1 METLEQYN
9 VTMGGD
15 VGALFAAL
23 AKAQGQMGAAKK
35 SADNS
40 HFKSKF
46 ADLASVLEAILPPLN
61 ANGLALVQ
69 MPGHSEGRIT
79 LTTMITH
86 SSGGWICSKAASEIG
101 RGSGPQAVGSAITY
115 LRRYCAQAAL
125 ALPAVDDDGEAA
137 MGRGNSRPAP
147 AKPKPAPA
155 PQQRGGGF
163 QKAISAP
170 IFPPDSKKP
179 APAPYH
185 SSWPDDHKAFLVEA
199 MRYVEAKPG
208 QSEIDAV
215 TEEAKKL
222 GFVKRPSEMTSSERD
237 SLLVEL
243 SGEVF

>member
-35 SADNS
+35 GAANP

-69 MPGHSEGRIT
+69 MPGHSEDKVT

-86 SSGGWICSKAASEIG
+86 SSGGWICSKAATALG
-101 RGSGPQAVGSAITY
+101 RKNDAQAVGSAITY

-147 AKPKPAPA
+147 AKPKPAP
-155 PQQRGGGF
+155 QQRGGGF
-163 QKAISAP
+163 QKVKATPGHPSWAN
-170 IFPPDSKKP
+170 DWKP
-179 APAPYH
+179 
-185 SSWPDDHKAFLVEA
+185 FLAEA
-199 MRYVEAKPG
+199 MKYVEAKPG
-208 QSEIDAV
+208 QSDIDAV

-222 GFVKRPSEMTSSERD
+222 NFLKRPSEMTSSERD

>member
-137 MGRGNSRPAP
+137 MGRGKSRPAP

-163 QKAISAP
+163 QKVKASPGHPSWAT
-170 IFPPDSKKP
+170 DWKP
-179 APAPYH
+179 
-185 SSWPDDHKAFLVEA
+185 FLAEA
-199 MRYVEAKPG
+199 MKYVDAKPG
-208 QSEIDAV
+208 QKEIDAV
-215 TEEAKKL
+215 TDQAQKL
-222 GFVKRPSEMTSSERD
+222 GYVKRPSEMTPSERD
-237 SLLVEL
+237 ALLVDL

>member
-1 METLEQYN
+1 MQTLDEYN

-35 SADNS
+35 GAANP

-69 MPGHSEGRIT
+69 MPGHSEDKVT

-86 SSGGWICSKAASEIG
+86 SSGGWMCSKAATALG
-101 RGSGPQAVGSAITY
+101 RKNDAQAVGSAITY

-125 ALPAVDDDGEAA
+125 ALPAADDDGEAA

-147 AKPKPAPA
+147 AKPKPAP
-155 PQQRGGGF
+155 QKRGGGF
-163 QKAISAP
+163 QKAIPAP

-179 APAPYH
+179 APYH
-185 SSWPDDHKAFLVEA
+185 PSWKDDHKAFLAEA
-199 MRYVEAKPG
+199 MKYVEAKPG
-208 QSEIDAV
+208 QSDIDAI
-215 TEEAKKL
+215 TEEAKRL
-222 GFVKRPSEMTSSERD
+222 NFVKRPSEMTSNERD

>member
-35 SADNS
+35 GAANP

-69 MPGHSEGRIT
+69 MPGHSEDKVT

-86 SSGGWICSKAASEIG
+86 SSGGWMCSKAATALG
-101 RGSGPQAVGSAITY
+101 RKNDAQAVGSAITY

-147 AKPKPAPA
+147 AKPKPAP
-155 PQQRGGGF
+155 QQRGGGF
-163 QKAISAP
+163 QKAIPAP

-185 SSWPDDHKAFLVEA
+185 SSWPDDHKAFLAEA
-199 MRYVEAKPG
+199 MKYVEAKPG

-222 GFVKRPSEMTSSERD
+222 GFVKRPSEMTSNERD

>member
-15 VGALFAAL
+15 VAALFAAL

-147 AKPKPAPA
+147 SKPKPAPA

-163 QKAISAP
+163 QKVKATPGHPSWAN
-170 IFPPDSKKP
+170 DWKP
-179 APAPYH
+179 
-185 SSWPDDHKAFLVEA
+185 FLAEA
-199 MRYVEAKPG
+199 MKYVEAKPG

>member
-1 METLEQYN
+1 MQTLDEYN

-35 SADNS
+35 GAANP

-69 MPGHSEGRIT
+69 MPGHSEDKVT

-86 SSGGWICSKAASEIG
+86 SSGGWMCSKAATALG
-101 RGSGPQAVGSAITY
+101 RKNDAQAVGSAITY

-147 AKPKPAPA
+147 AKPKPAP
-155 PQQRGGGF
+155 QQRGGGF
-163 QKAISAP
+163 QKAFEAP
-170 IFPPDSKKP
+170 VKSPPQNQPHVSWAEDWKP
-179 APAPYH
+179 
-185 SSWPDDHKAFLVEA
+185 FMEEA
-199 MRYVEAKPG
+199 LKFVTPKEG

-215 TEEAKKL
+215 VEEAAKL
-222 GFVKRPSEMTSSERD
+222 GYLKRPSQMTNSERAH
-237 SLLVEL
+237 LLDAL

>member
-137 MGRGNSRPAP
+137 MGRGKSRPAP

-163 QKAISAP
+163 QKVKASP
-170 IFPPDSKKP
+170 GHPSWSTDWKP
-179 APAPYH
+179 
-185 SSWPDDHKAFLVEA
+185 FLAEA
-199 MRYVEAKPG
+199 MKYVDAKPG
-208 QSEIDAV
+208 QKEIDAV
-215 TEEAKKL
+215 TDQAQKL
-222 GFVKRPSEMTSSERD
+222 GYVKRPSEMTPSERD
-237 SLLVEL
+237 ALLVDL

>member
-1 METLEQYN
+1 METLDEYN

-35 SADNS
+35 GAANP

-69 MPGHSEGRIT
+69 MPGHSEDKVT

-86 SSGGWICSKAASEIG
+86 SSGGWMCSKAATALG
-101 RGSGPQAVGSAITY
+101 RKNDAQAVGSAITY

-147 AKPKPAPA
+147 AKPNPAPA

-163 QKAISAP
+163 QKVKATPGHPSWAN
-170 IFPPDSKKP
+170 DWKP
-179 APAPYH
+179 
-185 SSWPDDHKAFLVEA
+185 FLAEA
-199 MRYVEAKPG
+199 MKYVEAKPG

-222 GFVKRPSEMTSSERD
+222 GFVKRPSEMTSNERD